1 VITRSRAQRPPHS
14 SLLLCRSLAKLEDH
28 TTGFDK
34 DHATGFDND
43 GPATVTPGAHGRVR
57 CEGGPC
63 SDGASG
69 LAGATRDLC
78 GQVLSATATFS
89 SNVSRWRLYL
99 RHLPASRKVCQVV
112 RCLCCRGSTLHH
124 NRLIRKTTVTRLT
137 FSFCWGRLFC
147 QQLPQLG
154 LQFLPSVHSSFRRV
168 IMFFFMIGAG

>member
-1 VITRSRAQRPPHS
+1 MRRLLCGGLTRDISWEESVITRSRAQRPPHS

-78 GQVLSATATFS
+78 GQVL
-89 SNVSRWRLYL
+89 
-99 RHLPASRKVCQVV
+99 PASRKVCQVV